1 MAGVNESFVEI
12 SFLKFLRKL
21 FVKKI
26 ATLAAVASVAAVMF
40 VPGQASADS
49 AELRIAGI
57 IVPAACT
64 PVFTGG
70 GVVDYGNIPASSLNP
85 TAQTTLAEK
94 SIQLVMTC
102 DAPTRFGF
110 KVIDERAAS
119 AITSLETIQG
129 AAPNMKLGLGT
140 SDGKKIGA
148 YSLKLLGL
156 ITSEGGA
163 YIVQSDNGGTSWS
176 QVGSKSA
183 LVADGSRL
191 IGAVNSST
199 TTTPNPHK
207 SITTTIGV
215 VTAIDKS
222 SNLPLTHAIPLDGLS
237 TFELVYL

>member
-12 SFLKFLRKL
+12 FFEVLEEI

-49 AELRIAGI
+49 AELRIAGTI
-57 IVPAACT
+57 TPSPCT

-70 GVVDYGNIPASSLNP
+70 GVVDYGKIPASSLNP

-94 SIQLVMTC
+94 TIQLSITC
-102 DAPTRFGF
+102 GAPLRFGF

-119 AITSLETIQG
+119 AVTSLETIPG
-129 AAPNMKLGLGT
+129 ATPNMKFGLGT

-148 YSLKLLGL
+148 YSLQVTGQ
-156 ITSEGGA
+156 TA
-163 YIVQSDNGGTSWS
+163 NGGGYAAVLVSRTSGHDWNFLVNQEGLS
-176 QVGSKSA
+176 SA
-183 LVADGSRL
+183 EGRL
-191 IGAVNSST
+191 ISFSST
-199 TTTPNPHK
+199 PINWPSANESVTADIRVT
-207 SITTTIGV
+207 
-215 VTAIDKS
+215 TAIDQG

-237 TFELVYL
+237 TFELIYL

>member
-12 SFLKFLRKL
+12 FFLKFLRKL

-49 AELRIAGI
+49 AELRIAGTI
-57 IVPAACT
+57 TPSPCT

-94 SIQLVMTC
+94 SIQLTMTC
-102 DAPTRFGF
+102 GAPVRFAF

-119 AITSLETIQG
+119 AVTSLATIQG
-129 AAPNMKLGLGT
+129 ANPNMKFGLGT

-148 YSLKLLGL
+148 YSLKVMSQ
-156 ITSEGGA
+156 TTDQGGA
-163 YIVQSDNGGTSWS
+163 FTVASEDGGVTWGHLGVSG
-176 QVGSKSA
+176 VPG
-183 LVADGSRL
+183 DGGRL
-191 IGAVNSST
+191 IGAVNGVASST
-199 TTTPNPHK
+199 PNAHK
-207 SITTTIGV
+207 SVTTEIGV
-215 VTAIDKS
+215 VTAIDQG